1 MTKRKKILLTV
12 AGSIAGVLIVLLIAA
27 IVTIQTPWFAN
38 FVRHKIIATA
48 EESTGG
54 TVEIGAFE
62 FDLGHFTV
70 RIRDFVLHGTEPQ
83 GSDPLLRVKLL
94 ELHLK
99 LFAGLKKAL
108 DLEYLG
114 IEQPRANLMLLP
126 DGKTNIPQPKVP
138 SKPSQT
144 SGLQTVVD
152 LAVNRFRLNDGLLEV
167 LQQKMALSARGENLR
182 VLLDYNALKPGY
194 AGSVVI
200 DPLVIASGGKSPL
213 NVHVN
218 LPVALES
225 DAVRIA
231 GATLSTARSQVGLN
245 ASVQNMNAPVIQARL
260 NARVSLAEM
269 QKSFDLPIDSAAKG
283 APQELTAELGATLN
297 GKTNAIQIRTAHL
310 GLGRTTFQASGDLN
324 PITHGAA
331 QFNANFALAELSRLL
346 KISSVEARGDLQANG
361 KATLDAQNNYY
372 VDGALASRGLSV
384 RSGTTEVSDLS
395 LSSPFHA
402 DPFLISMDG
411 LKLQALGGLLA
422 AKIFVEKMQNLSVE
436 GHLRNFSIPVLVA
449 TLTGKHFGYDGALDG
464 SLLAK
469 GNLQAKGTTGYTGNA
484 NLEIIPGRHGIPV
497 SGRLNAKYQ
506 GLSGALDLAQSYLA
520 LPNSRLDLTG
530 TLNKEIDLKLVS
542 QNLND
547 FLPAAN
553 FGAAKPQTSLP
564 VVLQGGTAL
573 VNATITGSTANPKI
587 GAHLEVT
594 DFAVEQRP
602 FNRVALDL
610 SASSSAADVRNGVLT
625 GKGLDTGFGAS
636 IGLVK
641 WSPEPRSP
649 LAANLTLRNG
659 DLTDLMSLSGDPS
672 LQGSGAVTADVHING
687 TYGDPLGGAHLQVTD
702 GSFDQQ
708 PFSNLLLN
716 VNLADQLIT
725 LSQLELDTA
734 GGRITSSGTF
744 RHPKQSFTVGHAQ
757 AQLAIEGVQL
767 ANVQALSKQ
776 NAGVAGAVRLAANL
790 TADVADKNNKTSV
803 TLSNATAD
811 LSASNL
817 QVQHQSAGSL
827 TAKIRTTNGK
837 LDYSLNS
844 DFAGSNVKVNGET
857 ALTGDYVTT
866 ADASIHDL
874 SVAKALQL
882 AGQSAIPASGQ
893 FSAEAHARGT
903 LDDPVADLD
912 FALAKASVYGEL
924 VNGLNGRIHYANNL
938 VDIPS
943 IALDAPAGTVT
954 LKGSYNHP
962 TNDYTGGALNLN
974 LASSD
979 IQMDKIEHV
988 EAQKP
993 GLGGTLKL
1001 AANLSARLRDEHGK
1015 SQLLV
1020 SNLNADASASGMH
1033 LNNMALGGMNFSAH
1047 TAGSTLNFRLDSDL
1061 AKAQIHGSGQAQLTG
1076 DYPVRGSLSF
1086 NNIKYSNL
1094 APFIAS
1100 QPSVAPPPF
1109 EASVGG
1115 KISVNG
1121 PLLNTDSLA
1130 AQLRLDQLDVR
1141 TSAANSPTGTPAL
1154 RTVDLQN
1161 QGAIVLTLDH
1171 DVVQIKQLNVGAR
1184 NTSLKGSGSVN
1195 LKNAADP
1202 LSLTLEANV
1211 DLGLLQDA
1219 DKDFYSS
1226 GSISLNTSVRGTFS
1240 QPRANGQIVLK
1251 NANVNYAGAPN
1262 GLSNANGVIALNG
1275 TNASI
1280 QNLTAES
1287 GGGKVALTGFAGLGS
1302 GVPSFNLKAA
1312 ASSVRVRYSGISAT
1326 SNATITLTGNL
1337 KRSFLGGTISIE
1349 RIAYASTSDAGS
1361 LLSTASAPPSTPASP
1376 SPLLSGMR
1384 LDVHVLTAPDIQVVS
1399 TYANRLSVLA
1409 NLTVRGTAEN
1419 PGMLGHVIVTDGQLV
1434 FFGNTYTV
1442 TTGTI
1447 NFYDPTSITPVL
1459 NISLD
1464 TITQG
1469 VNVTL
1474 GVSGPMN
1481 NLKLSYRSDPP
1492 LSFEQIV
1499 QLLATNTTPANPVI
1513 AAHQPAPP
1521 QQSLSQMGESA
1532 VLGQAVA
1539 NPLASR
1545 VQRVFGLSQFK
1556 IDPSFTGAG
1565 GQPSAR
1571 VTLQEK
1577 VASNITFT
1585 YITDVNQANAQI
1597 VRVQWDLTN
1606 NLSAVGLRDFNGN
1619 VSVEVFYKFTRR

>member
-1 MTKRKKILLTV
+1 MTRRKKILLRVAASV
-12 AGSIAGVLIVLLIAA
+12 AGLLAVLLIAA

-38 FVRHKIIATA
+38 FVRQKIIDTA
-48 EESTGG
+48 QESTGG

-62 FDLGHFTV
+62 LDLRHLTI
-70 RIRDFVLHGTEPQ
+70 RIRNFVLHGTEPQ
-83 GSDPLLRVKLL
+83 GSDPLLRVRLL
-94 ELHLK
+94 ELRLK
-99 LFAGLKKAL
+99 LFAGLKKAV
-108 DLEYLG
+108 DLQYLG
-114 IEQPRANLMLLP
+114 IEQPRANLMLLA

-152 LAVNRFRLNDGLLEV
+152 LAVNRFQLDDGSLEV
-167 LQQKMALSARGENLR
+167 LQQKSALSARGENLR
-182 VLLDYNALKPGY
+182 VLLDYNAVKPGY

-200 DPLVIASGGKSPL
+200 DPLVIASENRSPL

-218 LPVALES
+218 VPVALES

-231 GATLSTARSQVGLN
+231 GATLSTTRSQIGLN
-245 ASVQNMNAPVIQARL
+245 ASMENMNAPVIQARV

-269 QKSFDLPIDSAAKG
+269 QKSFDLPIDPAAKG
-283 APQELTAELGATLN
+283 APQELTAELGATVN
-297 GKTNAIQIRTAHL
+297 EKTNAIQIQTAQL
-310 GLGRTTFQASGDLN
+310 GLGRTTVQASGDLN
-324 PITHGAA
+324 PATHGAA
-331 QFNANFALAELSRLL
+331 HFSANFALAELSRLL
-346 KISSVEARGDLQANG
+346 KISSVETRGDLQANG
-361 KATLDAQNNYY
+361 RATLDAQNNYY
-372 VDGALASRGLSV
+372 VDGTLASRGVSV
-384 RSGTTEVSDLS
+384 RSGTTEVSDLN

-402 DPFLISMDG
+402 DPYLISMDG
-411 LKLQALGGLLA
+411 LKLEALGGSLA
-422 AKIFVEKMQNLSVE
+422 AKIFIEKMKNLSLE

-449 TLTGKHFGYDGALDG
+449 TLTGKQLGYDGALDG
-464 SLLAK
+464 SLVGK
-469 GNLQAKGTTGYTGNA
+469 GNLQAKGTTGYTASA

-497 SGRLNAKYQ
+497 SGRLNANYR
-506 GLSGALDLAQSYLA
+506 GSNGALDLAQSYLA

-530 TLNKEIDLKLVS
+530 SFNKQIDLKLVS
-542 QNLND
+542 GNLND

-553 FGAAKPQTSLP
+553 FGAAKPETSLP

-573 VNATITGSTANPKI
+573 VNAQITGNTANPRL
-587 GAHLEVT
+587 GAHLEMT
-594 DFAVEQRP
+594 DFAAEQRP
-602 FNRVALDL
+602 FRRVALDL
-610 SASSSAADVRNGVLT
+610 TASSSAADLRNGVLT
-625 GKGLDTGFGAS
+625 GKGLNTGFDAS
-636 IGLVK
+636 IGLAK
-641 WSPEPRSP
+641 WSPEPTSP
-649 LAANLTLRNG
+649 LTANLTLRNG
-659 DLTDLMSLSGDPS
+659 DLADLVSLSGDSS
-672 LQGSGAVTADVHING
+672 LQASGAVTADVHIKG

-725 LSQLELDTA
+725 LSQVELDTA

-744 RHPKQSFTVGHAQ
+744 RHPRESFTAGHAQ
-757 AQLAIEGVQL
+757 VQLAINGLQL
-767 ANVQALSKQ
+767 ADVQALSKQ
-776 NAGVAGAVRLAANL
+776 NAGVAGAIQLAANL

-803 TLSNATAD
+803 TVTNATAD
-811 LSASNL
+811 LSASSL
-817 QVQHQSAGSL
+817 QVQHQDAGSL
-827 TAKIRTTNGK
+827 TAKVRTTDGK
-837 LDYSLNS
+837 LNYSLNS
-844 DFAGSNVKVNGET
+844 DFAGSNVKVKGQT
-857 ALTGDYVTT
+857 ALTGDYVTK
-866 ADASIHDL
+866 ADASIRDL

-893 FSAEAHARGT
+893 LCAEAHAQGT
-903 LDDPVADLD
+903 LNNPVADLG
-912 FALAKASVYGEL
+912 FGLAQANVYGERI
-924 VNGLNGRIHYANNL
+924 NSLNGRIHYANNL

-943 IALDAPAGTVT
+943 IDLDVPAGTVS
-954 LKGSYNHP
+954 LSGRYNHP
-962 TNDYTGGALNLN
+962 ANDYTGGALNLK
-974 LASSD
+974 LTSSD
-979 IQMDKIEHV
+979 IQINRIEHV
-988 EAQKP
+988 ERKEP
-993 GLGGTLKL
+993 GLDGTIKL
-1001 AANLSARLRDEHGK
+1001 AADLSARLRDEHGK
-1015 SQLLV
+1015 SQLLI
-1020 SNLNADASASGMH
+1020 SNLNAAASASGMH
-1033 LNNMALGGMNFSAH
+1033 LNNRAIGGMSFSAH
-1047 TAGSTLNFRLDSDL
+1047 TTGSTLNFRLDSDL
-1061 AKAQIHGSGQAQLTG
+1061 AKAQLHGSGQAELTG
-1076 DYPVRGSLSF
+1076 DYPVRGNLSF

-1094 APFIAS
+1094 APLLAS
-1100 QPSVAPPPF
+1100 EPSVAPPPF
-1109 EASVGG
+1109 EALVGG
-1115 KISVNG
+1115 KLSVNG
-1121 PLLNTDSLA
+1121 PMLNADDIT
-1130 AQLRLDQLDVR
+1130 AQLQLDELDVR
-1141 TSAANSPTGTPAL
+1141 TNATNSPTGAPAL
-1154 RTVDLQN
+1154 RTVELQN
-1161 QGAIVLTLDH
+1161 QGPIVLALNH
-1171 DVVQIKQLNVGAR
+1171 DVVQIKQLNVGGR
-1184 NTSLKGSGSVN
+1184 DTSLKASGSIN
-1195 LKNAADP
+1195 LKNATEP

-1219 DKDFYSS
+1219 DRDFYSS
-1226 GSISLNTSVRGTFS
+1226 GSIALNTSIRGTFG

-1280 QNLTAES
+1280 QHLTAES
-1287 GGGKVALTGFAGLGS
+1287 GGGKITLTGFAGLGS

-1349 RIAYASTSDAGS
+1349 RIAYASSSDAGS
-1361 LLSTASAPPSTPASP
+1361 LLSTASAPPSTPTSP

-1384 LDVHVLTAPDIQVVS
+1384 LDVRILTAPDIQVVS
-1399 TYANRLSVLA
+1399 TYTNRLSVLA

-1419 PGMLGHVIVTDGQLV
+1419 PGMLGRVTVTDGQLV

-1459 NISLD
+1459 NVSLD
-1464 TITQG
+1464 TIAQG

-1556 IDPSFTGAG
+1556 IDPSFGGPG

-1577 VASNITFT
+1577 IASNITFT
-1585 YITDVNQANAQI
+1585 YITDVTQTNAQI

-1606 NLSAVGLRDFNGN
+1606 NLSAVALRDFNGN
-1619 VSVEVFYKFTRR
+1619 VSVEMFYKFTRR